1 MRQIDLKEYPK
12 RFLLSGLPIVKVG
25 INFDVEQR
33 NNYFFFF
40 YPHTLTFRCNMLIF
54 SG

>member
-12 RFLLSGLPIVKVG
+12 RFLLSSLPIVKVG

-33 NNYFFFF
+33 NI
-40 YPHTLTFRCNMLIF
+40 TDWAV
-54 SG
+54 SEG